1 MAVLKDL
8 IVHGASRFINAARF
22 ADIKSDYVYSTE
34 GAFDYLKVYQKG
46 QIASLDVTTLK
57 ATTARVVESLT
68 VDGDLHT
75 NNWTNSNIATIDG
88 NFYITPTVTNANAK
102 LTIVRN
108 TASGTLY
115 PYHLTLGTNGTNW
128 ATVQVPGSSGGKKNW
143 TKGCKVLV
151 TGDVTIGT
159 VTYPLGTCKGILFTD
174 FGSSGGQVLIDSE
187 ATGLNLILNEVGT
200 ISQCVADLKLSV
212 YQVYDGAMTTSVSGS
227 AYTYSGIV
235 ATAYRPIGILL
246 TAKGTSANSTFI
258 DIYGGVND
266 LSSPPSV
273 AFTDPNVR
281 IGNLEGLDAIGGK
294 SPEGWGIYT
303 DNGYFKGTIVSTSGQ
318 IGNFTINSA
327 LYSNGHNTW
336 NYNGNGIYL
345 NNDGISG
352 GPGGKWWLWQDGSAK
367 IGAMTL
373 SSAGVLTLG
382 SISLNASGT
391 ATIGPWIVNSTSI
404 YKGNATQGTAG
415 TGNMYFGNN
424 GLSISN
430 TFTVS
435 NAGKLYATGA
445 DITGAIKAQ
454 SFIAY
459 DYYGSA
465 YRTRAM
471 IDTNGLTIYDGNG
484 TAEGNIQARFGFTA
498 TIGKTSGNNY
508 NIYIDGSAI
517 NLRYNKITLNK
528 IDSSGMTLYDGNEN
542 NNTNIIANFGKTIS
556 LGKNGSSRIDLN
568 INNFIFYDKNNSPYF
583 KIGQESVS
591 TQSLLESRTFIANDP
606 NGHSVSYTL
615 TTAEQ
620 SNYANGTL
628 TILLSYDRR
637 EVINPDYSITGS
649 TLKVSY
655 FSLSDPNYD
664 GDIIIETYGGTSND
678 TPYLTFGSRK
688 GTIGATSIAMGYNC
702 IASGAR
708 AFAIG
713 VGTEASDTNAIAV
726 GCDTTA
732 NNSSA
737 FAEGTDTIASGLVSH
752 AAGSGSQATAYA
764 CYAIGNTTL
773 AGGYASFAAGE
784 YTKAQS
790 QAQFVIGR
798 YNNNKSTNVFEI
810 GWGDSD
816 NIRENIFEVNTSGN
830 VIDGSGTQL
839 INKAMIDCGTTSGV
853 TIGANSTAYIDVDFH
868 KTFSSKPIVVCSIY
882 STSTAYTDIGKIRCW
897 VTSVSTTGCRIY
909 FYNQASSQRA
919 PAAYWQAIAI

>member
-8 IVHGASRFINAARF
+8 IVHGPSRFINGINANSIK
-22 ADIKSDYVYSTE
+22 ADE
-34 GAFDYLKVYQKG
+34 GIFNQL
-46 QIASLDVTTLK
+46 IAVDLK
-57 ATTARVVESLT
+57 AT
-68 VDGDLHT
+68 D
-75 NNWTNSNIATIDG
+75 ATIDNLTATNARVTQTLTANHISTNTWEAANIANVGG
-88 NFYITPTVTNANAK
+88 NFYISPTGEQSGSINVTIARTVVPGTDGGTYT
-102 LTIVRN
+102 LTF
-108 TASGTLY
+108 G
-115 PYHLTLGTNGTNW
+115 
-128 ATVQVPGSSGGKKNW
+128 VPSGSSGGFGVSSTSAAYW
-143 TKGCKVLV
+143 SASAKVMA
-151 TGDVTIGT
+151 TGEVSYNNSKR
-159 VTYPLGTCKGILFTD
+159 YPLGTCSGTISSVTASNNNITAITIAGVKSEALDVLFTD
-174 FGSSGGQVLIDSE
+174 MGIAITASNGTLSGCVGYKLKISLYERYSSTS
-187 ATGLNLILNEVGT
+187 
-200 ISQCVADLKLSV
+200 
-212 YQVYDGAMTTSVSGS
+212 GA
-227 AYTYSGIV
+227 YY
-235 ATAYRPIGILL
+235 PIGILL
-246 TAKGTSANSTFI
+246 TSLGRNDKKQYI
-258 DIYGGVND
+258 DIYGGSIKSGRNAAD
-266 LSSPPSV
+266 NANLDTGMAEP
-273 AFTDPNVR
+273 TLR
-281 IGNLEGLDAIGGK
+281 IGELEGLPNIVDNGTSETK
-294 SPEGWGIYT
+294 PTGWGIYT
-303 DNGYFKGTIVSTSGQ
+303 TNGFFKGKIVSNAGRIANWTITNSSIQTGNYNTSGAMYF
-318 IGNFTINSA
+318 GS
-327 LYSNGHNTW
+327 S
-336 NYNGNGIYL
+336 
-345 NNDGISG
+345 GISLG
-352 GPGGKWWLWQDGSAK
+352 
-367 IGAMTL
+367 TTFRVT
-373 SSAGVLTLG
+373 SAGVLT
-382 SISLNASGT
+382 ATSGT
-391 ATIGPWIVNSTSI
+391 IGGYSLTANYLQSTDGTTGISVADNSTTASWAFWA
-404 YKGNATQGTAG
+404 GGTTTSTAK
-415 TGNMYFGNN
+415 FRVDHN
-424 GLSISN
+424 G
-430 TFTVS
+430 V
-435 NAGKLYATGA
+435 LYATGA